1 MIVDMLILILAVAAF
16 IVCAYTI
23 NQTINYL
30 QRLSDLGQESDQT
43 DLQPLLGV
51 VYPTQDKT
59 KKIND

>member
-1 MIVDMLILILAVAAF
+1 MIVDMLILILVVAAF

-30 QRLSDLGQESDQT
+30 QALSDPERGSDEK
-43 DLQPLLGV
+43 DLQALLGV

-59 KKIND
+59 ND

>member
-30 QRLSDLGQESDQT
+30 QRLSDLGQEEP
-43 DLQPLLGV
+43 QPLLGV
-51 VYPTQDKT
+51 VYPTQDK
-59 KKIND
+59 KKKTND